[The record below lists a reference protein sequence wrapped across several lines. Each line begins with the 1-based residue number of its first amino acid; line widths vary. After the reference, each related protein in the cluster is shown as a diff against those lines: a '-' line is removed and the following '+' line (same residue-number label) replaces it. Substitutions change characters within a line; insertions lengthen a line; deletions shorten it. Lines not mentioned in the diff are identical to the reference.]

1 MEEQPRSN
9 QRPQATNFEIE
20 LISRGNGRGHAV
32 PDMAIAH
39 ELTRLAPHIQI
50 DFVSYATGAETYR
63 ACGYPVTDVG
73 APEMPPFLD
82 MIVAL
87 TRLFGQMEP
96 APRLIVSH
104 EEIPAVVAAEI
115 LGIPCVFITDFF
127 MDPSSMFM
135 QALQY
140 ASEIIFTAER
150 GLYTEPPQLRGKV
163 QYVGRAVRPFQYCLA
178 DRDRARAEL
187 GIPPNATVIL
197 LQPGTWVESRAPVA
211 DLIMDTWKLIPRSPK
226 RLIWLAGRDYDS
238 LHSRFSDQPDL
249 ILLREDW
256 KIDRLMA
263 ASNVLITKA
272 NRLTVYEA
280 AALGLPSI
288 SLSNG
293 ANWPD
298 DVAVANVD
306 SNTPLVADSV
316 TPQLLMETIMQSIA
330 ANPSPATEVSAGV
343 AGAAARLARH
353 VEEILLQDQPGSA
366 EANA

>member
-1 MEEQPRSN
+1 MQEQPPSD
-9 QRPQATNFEIE
+9 QRPPAANFEIE
-20 LISRGNGRGHAV
+20 LVSRGHGRGHAV
-32 PDMAIAH
+32 PDIAIAR

-63 ACGYPVTDVG
+63 ACGYPVTDIG

-82 MIVAL
+82 MVVAL

-96 APRLIVSH
+96 GPRLIVSH

-115 LGIPCVFITDFF
+115 LGIPCIFITDFF

-135 QALQY
+135 EALKS

-150 GLYTEPPQLRGKV
+150 GLYTEPPQLRGKI
-163 QYVGRAVRPFQYCLA
+163 QYVGRAVRPFQYGLA
-178 DRDRARAEL
+178 DRDRARTEL
-187 GIPPNATVIL
+187 GIPSDAAVML
-197 LQPGTWVESRAPVA
+197 VQPGAWVESRVPVA
-211 DLIMDTWKLIPRSPK
+211 DLIMDTWKLIPHSPK
-226 RLIWLAGRDYDS
+226 RLIWLTGRDYDN
-238 LHSRFSDQPDL
+238 LHSRFGDQPDL

-280 AALGLPSI
+280 AALGLPSV

-306 SNTPLVADSV
+306 SNTPLVAESV
-316 TPQLLMETIMQSIA
+316 TPELLVEAIMESISA
-330 ANPSPATEVSAGV
+330 TPSPATAVSGGV
-343 AGAAARLARH
+343 AGAATRLA
-353 VEEILLQDQPGSA
+353 EYIDQMLLQDQTGTA
-366 EANA
+366 EANV